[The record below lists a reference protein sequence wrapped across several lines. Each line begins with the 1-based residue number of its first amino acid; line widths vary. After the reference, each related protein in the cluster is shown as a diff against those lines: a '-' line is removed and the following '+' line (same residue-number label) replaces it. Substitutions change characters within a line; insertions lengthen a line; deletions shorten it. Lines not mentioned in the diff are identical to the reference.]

1 MARCKSCG
9 VELRTGARFCDMCGA
24 KVEKSVPT
32 VEKCCG
38 HKPSFAIYVERSSL
52 LHS

>member
-24 KVEKSVPT
+24 KVEK
-32 VEKCCG
+32 CCG